1 MRFRSPGLQT
11 TNKTHLTSALLPA
24 YNAFHIQEDEWER
37 PANEWNSMDLFHK
50 RHFIERVGWNHWQWS
65 CPKCKCMNDINELL
79 SHLIF
84 KITHC
89 LRKHRHLS
97 TSMLFFIFFFF
108 HFLWWAT
115 LTLNINEKLENTTEY
130 ITLKA
135 GKSENCFTIY
145 LLPSFAISPK
155 LGSTAASTY
164 IVYPLFLQTTLN

>member
-89 LRKHRHLS
+89 LRKYRHLS
-97 TSMLFFIFFFF
+97 TSMLFFYLFFFSFSVMSDINIKYQWEIGEYNRIHHFEGWKEWKLF
-108 HFLWWAT
+108 HHISAT
-115 LTLNINEKLENTTEY
+115 ILCN
-130 ITLKA
+130 
-135 GKSENCFTIY
+135 
-145 LLPSFAISPK
+145 
-155 LGSTAASTY
+155 
-164 IVYPLFLQTTLN
+164 